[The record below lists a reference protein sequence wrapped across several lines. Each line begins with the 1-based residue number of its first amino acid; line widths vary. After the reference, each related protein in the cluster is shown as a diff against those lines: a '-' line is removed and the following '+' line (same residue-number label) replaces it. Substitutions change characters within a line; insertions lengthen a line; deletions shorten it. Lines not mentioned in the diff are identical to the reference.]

1 MSFRHAKL
9 STKLVILPVA
19 VALCMAS
26 IFVYLVPQI
35 RNRLFQ
41 GKELE
46 VRQLVESAASLLD
59 HYQKLAASGKLTQ
72 EQAQA
77 AAKAAVAEM
86 RYSGDQYFWINDF
99 GPRMVMHPF
108 KPELNGGD
116 LSNNQDPDG
125 KRLFVEMVRVARE
138 KREGFVDYQ
147 WPKPGA
153 TAPQPKI
160 SYVKAIPNWDWIVGS
175 GIYTDDVNAE
185 IHHLTLTILV
195 VASLVFLGA
204 VAAGLVFARAISRPV
219 RHSVVGLSDGAAQMA
234 AAANQVNSASQQ
246 LASGASQQA
255 AALEQTSASLEELSS
270 MTKRNAD
277 SASQANS
284 LMSEAQQIV
293 SEANAAMAELRQA
306 MHQITSASNE
316 TAKIIKTID
325 EIAFQ
330 TNLLALNAAVE
341 AARAGEAGAG
351 FAVVA
356 EEVRNLAM
364 RAAEAAKNTTSL
376 IEGNISN
383 INAGSSLV
391 TRADESFAK
400 VEQSALKVGQL
411 IGEIAAA
418 TGEQSLGLDQISLA
432 MNDMDKVTQQTAA
445 GAQQTAAA
453 AEQMTAQ
460 SEQMVATVQVLT
472 VLVEGDNRRRPS
484 RRRRSRPNLAVQR
497 PAALPR
503 PEAHRTLA
511 MSGRGERDAF
521 FESF

>member
-1 MSFRHAKL
+1 MSFRRAKL
-9 STKLVILPVA
+9 STKLVLLPVA

-26 IFVYLVPQI
+26 IFFYLVPQI
-35 RNRLFQ
+35 KNRLFL
-41 GKELE
+41 GKQAE
-46 VRQLVESAASLLD
+46 VKQLVESAASLLD
-59 HYQKLAASGKLTQ
+59 HYQKLAASGKLTKD
-72 EQAQA
+72 QAQD
-77 AAKAAVAEM
+77 AAKAAVADM

-108 KPELNGGD
+108 SPQLNGTD

-125 KRLFVEMVRVARE
+125 KRLFVEFVKVCRE
-138 KREGFVDYQ
+138 KGEGFVDYQ
-147 WPKPGA
+147 WPKPGE
-153 TAPQPKI
+153 TAAMPKI
-160 SYVKAIPNWDWIVGS
+160 SYVKAIPNWEWIVGS
-175 GIYTDDVNAE
+175 GIYVDDVNAE
-185 IHHLTLTILV
+185 INRLIMTILA
-195 VASLVFLGA
+195 VAAAVFLGA
-204 VAAGLVFARAISRPV
+204 VAAGLIFARSISRPV
-219 RHSVVGLSDGAAQMA
+219 RLSVSGLSDGAAQMA

-255 AALEQTSASLEELSS
+255 AALEETSASLEELSS
-270 MTKRNAD
+270 MTKRNAE

-284 LMSEAQQIV
+284 LMSEAQQMV
-293 SEANAAMAELRQA
+293 KEANAAMAELRQA
-306 MHQITSASNE
+306 MHQITSASTE
-316 TAKIIKTID
+316 TAKIIRTID

-364 RAAEAAKNTTSL
+364 RAAEAAKSTTSL

-383 INAGSSLV
+383 ISAGSSLV
-391 TRADESFAK
+391 TRADESFAR

-418 TGEQSLGLDQISLA
+418 TGEQSQGIGQISLA

-445 GAQQTAAA
+445 GAEETAAA

-460 SEQMVATVQVLT
+460 SEQMVATVRVLT

-497 PAALPR
+497 PAALPH
-503 PEAHRTLA
+503 PESRRALALGGGDRTA
-511 MSGRGERDAF
+511 S
-521 FESF
+521 FENF